1 MLHIDAGTAVGVVV
15 TSWPVCAAAVP
26 YPSKTGAFKKMIVDG
41 VLVSSGK
48 GVGMPWM
55 FHNFSMNK

>member
-41 VLVSSGK
+41 VLVCHQWEVDVL
-48 GVGMPWM
+48 GVDVV
-55 FHNFSMNK
+55 